1 MKINCSNINLDERK
15 KLKSKLFVIFFLSW
29 KHVEME
35 QYYFKGLI
43 HSTKSYDVIENVR
56 LINSYFLH
64 DLDETSVRASS
75 TNFCLIPF
83 KIVGI
88 DTTST
93 NKLK

>member
-1 MKINCSNINLDERK
+1 MKERNLN
-15 KLKSKLFVIFFLSW
+15 SKLFVIFFLSW

-35 QYYFKGLI
+35 QYFKGVI
-43 HSTKSYDVIENVR
+43 HSKKSYVVIENVR
-56 LINSYFLH
+56 LINSYFLL

-75 TNFCLIPF
+75 TNFCLRPL

-88 DTTST
+88 NTKSI